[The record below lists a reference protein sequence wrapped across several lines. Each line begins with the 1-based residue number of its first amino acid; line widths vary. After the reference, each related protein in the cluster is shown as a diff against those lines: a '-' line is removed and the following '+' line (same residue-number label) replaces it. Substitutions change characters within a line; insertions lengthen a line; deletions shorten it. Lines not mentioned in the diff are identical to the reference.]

1 MDQWQQHVS
10 LEISDTL
17 GDEDRLLLI
26 TNALLGME
34 YADLIPDDISSQLFN
49 QIQSVNERG

>member
-17 GDEDRLLLI
+17 GDDDRLLLI